1 MFGIPLNDLIILV
14 VLLSVGGA
22 IAIYD
27 NRRRAKK
34 AAEAKAQWEKEW
46 AVSYQ
51 NPASPNYDKAR
62 VEAEAAAS
70 EAAMYQ

>member
-1 MFGIPLNDLIILV
+1 MTDFIILAI
-14 VLLSVGGA
+14 LLAAGA
-22 IAIYD
+22 ALAIYD

-34 AAEAKAQWEKEW
+34 NAEAKAQWEKEW

-62 VEAEAAAS
+62 VEAEAAAA

>member
-1 MFGIPLNDLIILV
+1 MTDIIIIAI
-14 VLLSVGGA
+14 LLSIGAA
-22 IAIYD
+22 IALYD
-27 NRRRAKK
+27 KRRRAKRD
-34 AAEAKAQWEKEW
+34 AEARAQWEKEW

-62 VEAEAAAS
+62 VEAEAAAE

>member
-1 MFGIPLNDLIILV
+1 MNDFVILAI
-14 VLLSVGGA
+14 LLALGA
-22 IAIYD
+22 ALAIYD
-27 NRRRAKK
+27 RRRHAKK

-51 NPASPNYDKAR
+51 NPASPNYDPVR
-62 VEAEAAAS
+62 VKAEADAA